1 MIPTSITRRLAQGLC
16 LAALGISLAGA
27 AQAAGCADT
36 RERESLTV
44 RSLQTDLMVA
54 ALSCNVRDDYN
65 TFVQRY
71 RSHLSVHG
79 HALRRYFQRTYGP
92 RAQRALDRY
101 VTELANQASQVSNAD
116 RTAFC
121 AQTAASLDRLL
132 AAADREGG
140 HVLTALAAGGSG
152 AAFRDP
158 APACDAL
165 TRR

>member
-1 MIPTSITRRLAQGLC
+1 MIPTSTVRRLAQGLC
-16 LAALGISLAGA
+16 VATLGISLVGV
-27 AQAAGCADT
+27 AQAAGCADA

-71 RSHLSVHG
+71 RPHLSGHG
-79 HALRRYFQRTYGP
+79 HALRRYFQRAYGP

-121 AQTAASLDRLL
+121 AQTAASLNMLL
-132 AAADREGG
+132 AATDREGA
-140 HVLTALAAGGSG
+140 HVLASLAAGGSG
-152 AAFRDP
+152 ASLRDP
-158 APACDAL
+158 APSCDAL